1 MLVDDLVVM
10 AAFGPTDSLNV
21 DVLPPV
27 AKGTTVI
34 RPVEA
39 LYSVLKDSDRG
50 TDEDT
55 SECDER
61 RRARGFLNPNPPIVG
76 VRLAN

>member
-34 RPVEA
+34 RPIEA
-39 LYSVLKDSDRG
+39 LYSVLNDSDKG
-50 TDEDT
+50 TDEYET
-55 SECDER
+55 ISR
-61 RRARGFLNPNPPIVG
+61 VRKALQIVARKGFLMAP
-76 VRLAN
+76 A